1 MIKENYNKFGS
12 KMILLEYRKYDDCD
26 VLFEDY
32 NFIVKNTR
40 YDHFKDKS
48 LKCPFEARI
57 FNKGFMGHGKYSYKS
72 HRLIYSVWC
81 HMLERCYDDKYKEK
95 YPTYKDCKVCEEWL
109 NFQNF
114 AKWYEEN
121 YYEIPNEKMCLDK
134 DILIKGN
141 IVYSPETCLIV
152 PNNINVLFTKSNK
165 IRGDCPL
172 GVSYRKDSNKF
183 KACCNIKG
191 KRINLGSFSTKE
203 EAFKHYKIAKEK
215 AIKEIADKYKNQIPK
230 KLYDAMYNYEV
241 EITD

>member
-1 MIKENYNKFGS
+1 MNRGIEIRKFMDRIGEESYNKFGS

-57 FNKGFMGHGKYSYKS
+57 FNKGFIGHGKYSYKS

-134 DILIKGN
+134 DILIKG
-141 IVYSPETCLIV
+141 
-152 PNNINVLFTKSNK
+152 
-165 IRGDCPL
+165 
-172 GVSYRKDSNKF
+172 
-183 KACCNIKG
+183 

-215 AIKEIADKYKNQIPK
+215 AIKEIANKYKNQIPE
-230 KLYDAMYNYEV
+230 KLYDAMYKYEV